1 MNNYFDEA
9 KEKAYEMTE
18 NEEQSATE
26 LTDTEEPQA
35 MAENQESGEEKEKTV
50 SVAENEDA
58 EQNSITESALT
69 AAERATEALQNQ
81 ADNLSDLREENSHL
95 KELLNEMRNAR
106 LDEIGEEV
114 LPLPVLNIHELAFA
128 DERTVKENTEEYTKQ
143 VMDIAKQQAVN
154 EVLKKLSPIIQK
166 AQRQAE
172 AQEQKEIL
180 SDLEKDARFAGIS
193 GMEGQLND
201 IIKNNRALQ
210 NPDLTKEEQLV
221 TAMIIA
227 QGVNA
232 VNKEPK
238 ENTYDDFIA
247 MYESSPELR
256 QYVENKRAERLKESQ
271 QVPNLSASNGAGS
284 AALNIPN
291 KPKTFDEGLDFI
303 RKKYNI

>member
-9 KEKAYEMTE
+9 REKAYEMTE
-18 NEEQSATE
+18 NGLETEPVGEQNIAEADASEENRAVAVEENPQELSENTE
-26 LTDTEEPQA
+26 NEQNRITEE
-35 MAENQESGEEKEKTV
+35 
-50 SVAENEDA
+50 
-58 EQNSITESALT
+58 ALS
-69 AAERATEALQNQ
+69 AAERATESLQAQ
-81 ADNLSDLREENSHL
+81 ANDLSSLREENSHL
-95 KELLNEMRNAR
+95 KELLNEMRNAK
-106 LDEIGEEV
+106 LDEVSEEV
-114 LPLPVLNIHELAFA
+114 LPLPVLNIQELAFA
-128 DERTVKENTEEYTKQ
+128 DEATVKESTDAYTRQ

-154 EVLKKLSPIIQK
+154 DVLKKLSPIIEK
-166 AQRQAE
+166 AGQQAE
-172 AQEQKEIL
+172 AQEQREIL
-180 SDLEKDARFAGIS
+180 SDLEKDPRFTGIS

-201 IIKNNRALQ
+201 IIRNNRALQ
-210 NPDLTKEEQLV
+210 SPELSKEEQLI

-227 QGVNA
+227 RGVNA

-256 QYVENKRAERLKESQ
+256 EYVENKRAERLKESQ